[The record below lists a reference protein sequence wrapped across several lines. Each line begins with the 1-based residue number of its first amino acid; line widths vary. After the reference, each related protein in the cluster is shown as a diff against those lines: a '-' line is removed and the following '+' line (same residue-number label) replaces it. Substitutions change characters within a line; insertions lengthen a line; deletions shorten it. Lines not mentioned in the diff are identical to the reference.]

1 MNRSQLREAFV
12 AYGFLAPV
20 IVGFLIFV
28 LGPAVA
34 AIGLSFFS
42 YDVLTPPRFS
52 GWANYLRLFRDP
64 RLPLIYWNTMV
75 YVFWYVLL
83 TTIIGLALAVAANRA
98 MHVVWRYLIRTSYFF
113 PVLTSLASVSLVWQ
127 YLYNTDFG
135 ILNYYLGLLGVA
147 RIPWLTS
154 SQWAIA
160 SIILLGV
167 WKNIGFNFILLVAG
181 LQNIPRHLYEA
192 AEIDGAGRWA
202 SFRYITLPS
211 LSPVMFFVIV
221 WGLING
227 FQVFESPF
235 ILTTGGPGDAS
246 RTVVMYIYESGFR
259 FFQMG
264 YASTVAL
271 SLFLIV
277 VLLTLLQFRLSRI
290 WVFYQ

>member
-28 LGPAVA
+28 FGPAVA
-34 AIGLSFFS
+34 AIGLTFFS

-83 TTIIGLALAVAANRA
+83 TTVIGLALAVAANRA
-98 MHVVWRYLIRTSYFF
+98 MHVAWRYLIRTSYFF

-135 ILNYYLGLLGVA
+135 IFNYYLGLLGIT

-277 VLLTLLQFRLSRI
+277 VLLTLVQFRLSRI